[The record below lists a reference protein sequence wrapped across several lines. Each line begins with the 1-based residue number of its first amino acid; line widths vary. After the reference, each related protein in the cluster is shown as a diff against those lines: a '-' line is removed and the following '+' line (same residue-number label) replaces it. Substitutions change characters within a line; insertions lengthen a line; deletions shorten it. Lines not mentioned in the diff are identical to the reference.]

1 MKDPVLHQ
9 SQGGTGDGKY
19 NYIHYNYNLVNII
32 TDNVIYVPQYM
43 SPEFNA
49 LYVKF
54 ANMFSDVHQAMAK
67 HTPPT
72 CTEEL
77 KSFLE
82 YFNSDLEAEL
92 DNIDTLKGVMRL
104 IRNNCSLVDIVILE
118 AVVERFNI
126 TEAQIH
132 ISAYKK
138 AIDESCQNFS
148 ISLCLNEPFDVVK
161 SSPPL
166 KCETATFVLGW
177 EPDQHKLKD
186 ITGILSKMCGKLV
199 KIKFIKEGNSITV
212 TCTFPHSLTGAI
224 ITKVMENIDILI
236 KNSLISLTIGYCTVW
251 WKGMIQVYYIAFC
264 T

>member
-1 MKDPVLHQ
+1 MKVNTACVPIL
-9 SQGGTGDGKY
+9 SS
-19 NYIHYNYNLVNII
+19 INII

-49 LYVKF
+49 LYAKF
-54 ANMFSDVHQAMAK
+54 GKMFFNVRQAMMA

-72 CTEEL
+72 CIEEL

-82 YFNSDLEAEL
+82 DFNSELETEL

-104 IRNNCSLVDIVILE
+104 IRKNCSLVDIVILE
-118 AVVERFNI
+118 AVVEHFEI
-126 TEAQIH
+126 TEAQGYIDG
-132 ISAYKK
+132 YKK
-138 AIDESCQNFS
+138 AIDESCQNLS
-148 ISLCLNEPFDVVK
+148 ISLCLNKPFDVVK
-161 SSPPL
+161 SNPPL
-166 KCETATFVLGW
+166 KCETATFVLDW
-177 EPDQHKLKD
+177 EPGQHKLKD
-186 ITGILSKMCGKLV
+186 IKGILSKTCGKLV

-212 TCTFPHSLTGAI
+212 TCTFPHSLTGAL

>member
-1 MKDPVLHQ
+1 
-9 SQGGTGDGKY
+9 
-19 NYIHYNYNLVNII
+19 
-32 TDNVIYVPQYM
+32 M
-43 SPEFNA
+43 SPEFNV
-49 LYVKF
+49 LYENF
-54 ANMFSDVHQAMAK
+54 ANMFSDVRKVMTTHL
-67 HTPPT
+67 PPT
-72 CTEEL
+72 CMEEL

-82 YFNSDLEAEL
+82 DFNSELEAEL
-92 DNIDTLKGVMRL
+92 DNVDTLKGVMRL
-104 IRNNCSLVDIVILE
+104 IKKNCSLVDIVILE
-118 AVVERFNI
+118 AVVKRFKIND
-126 TEAQIH
+126 AQGYIDG
-132 ISAYKK
+132 YKK
-138 AIDESCQNFS
+138 AIDESCQSFS

-186 ITGILSKMCGKLV
+186 ITGILSKTCGKLV

-251 WKGMIQVYYIAFC
+251 WKGMTQVYYITFC

>member
-1 MKDPVLHQ
+1 MKVNTACIPIL
-9 SQGGTGDGKY
+9 SS
-19 NYIHYNYNLVNII
+19 INII

-54 ANMFSDVHQAMAK
+54 GKMFFNVRQAMAK
-67 HTPPT
+67 HTPPI
-72 CTEEL
+72 EEL

-82 YFNSDLEAEL
+82 ELNSDLEAEL

-104 IRNNCSLVDIVILE
+104 IKKNCSLLDIEILE
-118 AVVERFNI
+118 AVVKHFEI
-126 TEAQIH
+126 TEAQGYIDG
-132 ISAYKK
+132 YKK
-138 AIDESCQNFS
+138 SIDESCQNFS
-148 ISLCLNEPFDVVK
+148 ISLCLNERFDVVK
-161 SSPPL
+161 SNPPL
-166 KCETATFVLGW
+166 KCETATFVLDW

-186 ITGILSKMCGKLV
+186 IKGILSKTCGKLV

-212 TCTFPHSLTGAI
+212 TCTFPHFLTGAI

>member
-1 MKDPVLHQ
+1 MKVNTACIPIL
-9 SQGGTGDGKY
+9 SS
-19 NYIHYNYNLVNII
+19 INII

-49 LYVKF
+49 LYAKF
-54 ANMFSDVHQAMAK
+54 GKMFFNVRQAMMA

-72 CTEEL
+72 CIEEL

-82 YFNSDLEAEL
+82 DFNSELETEL

-104 IRNNCSLVDIVILE
+104 IRKNCSLVDIVILE
-118 AVVERFNI
+118 AVVEHFEI
-126 TEAQIH
+126 TEAQEYIDG
-132 ISAYKK
+132 YKK
-138 AIDESCQNFS
+138 AIDDSCQNFS

-161 SSPPL
+161 SSPSL

-186 ITGILSKMCGKLV
+186 ITEILSKTCGKLV

>member
-1 MKDPVLHQ
+1 MKVNTACIPIL
-9 SQGGTGDGKY
+9 SS
-19 NYIHYNYNLVNII
+19 INII

-49 LYVKF
+49 LYAKF
-54 ANMFSDVHQAMAK
+54 GKMFFNVRQAMAK

-72 CTEEL
+72 CIEEL

-82 YFNSDLEAEL
+82 DFNSELETEL

-104 IRNNCSLVDIVILE
+104 IRKNCSLVDIVILE
-118 AVVERFNI
+118 AVVEHFEI
-126 TEAQIH
+126 TEALGYIDG
-132 ISAYKK
+132 YKK
-138 AIDESCQNFS
+138 SIDESCQNFS

-177 EPDQHKLKD
+177 EPDQYKLKD
-186 ITGILSKMCGKLV
+186 ITGILSKTCGKLV

>member
-1 MKDPVLHQ
+1 MKVNTACIPIL
-9 SQGGTGDGKY
+9 SS
-19 NYIHYNYNLVNII
+19 INII

-54 ANMFSDVHQAMAK
+54 GKMFFNVRQAMAK
-67 HTPPT
+67 HTPT
-72 CTEEL
+72 IEEL

-82 YFNSDLEAEL
+82 ELNSDLEAEL

-104 IRNNCSLVDIVILE
+104 IKKNCSLVDIVILE
-118 AVVERFNI
+118 AVVEHFEI
-126 TEAQIH
+126 TEAQGYIDG
-132 ISAYKK
+132 YKK
-138 AIDESCQNFS
+138 AIDDSCQNFS

-166 KCETATFVLGW
+166 KCEVATFVLGW

-186 ITGILSKMCGKLV
+186 ITGILSKTCGKLV

>member
-1 MKDPVLHQ
+1 MKVNTACIPILF
-9 SQGGTGDGKY
+9 S
-19 NYIHYNYNLVNII
+19 INII

-49 LYVKF
+49 LYENF
-54 ANMFSDVHQAMAK
+54 ANMFSDVREAMMV

-72 CTEEL
+72 CIEKL

-82 YFNSDLEAEL
+82 DFDSELEAEL
-92 DNIDTLKGVMRL
+92 DQVNTLKGVMRL
-104 IRNNCSLVDIVILE
+104 IKKNCSLVDIVILE
-118 AVVERFNI
+118 AVVKRFKI
-126 TEAQIH
+126 TGAQGYIDG
-132 ISAYKK
+132 YKK
-138 AIDESCQNFS
+138 SIDESCQNFS

-161 SSPPL
+161 SNPPL
-166 KCETATFVLGW
+166 KCETATFVLDW

-186 ITGILSKMCGKLV
+186 IKGILSKTCGKLV

-224 ITKVMENIDILI
+224 VTKVMENIDILI